1 MDRGRK
7 DAQFDPDILLA
18 LKSMQ
23 TGFRNVA
30 AEFRDTHVAAQYIQ
44 WCRPMDH
51 PTVTSG
57 NAAPIPKI
65 MIVDDSPYIR
75 RLLVALL
82 SRKYAII
89 EADSSV
95 SALQLAKVE
104 ARRRGADSYFLKPF
118 SPCAVAAWVESRL
131 SSPAPL
137 LQ

>member
-1 MDRGRK
+1 
-7 DAQFDPDILLA
+7 
-18 LKSMQ
+18 
-23 TGFRNVA
+23 
-30 AEFRDTHVAAQYIQ
+30 
-44 WCRPMDH
+44 MDH

-104 ARRRGADSYFLKPF
+104 ASRRGADSYFLKPF